1 MKILKRFFIFLFLI
15 LFCYSIFSIY
25 KILKDEKQQE
35 QNKDELIEEFEI
47 PEIPS
52 EEPEFSVDFD
62 SLKQINSDI
71 VGWII
76 MEGTQVN
83 YPVVQGNNNSY
94 YLNHSYDKKWSSFG
108 SIFMDYSSSSDFSDR
123 NTFIYGHHTRNGSMF
138 GEVNKYMDVNFY
150 NEHPFF
156 FLYTPNGNYKAEV
169 FSVYTADALSDSYD
183 QSFASKDE
191 FQQYIEMIRGKS
203 KYYIDTKIDISSDR
217 IITLYSCSREY
228 GYSKYDRY
236 FIHAVL
242 RDV

>member
-1 MKILKRFFIFLFLI
+1 
-15 LFCYSIFSIY
+15 
-25 KILKDEKQQE
+25 
-35 QNKDELIEEFEI
+35 
-47 PEIPS
+47 
-52 EEPEFSVDFD
+52 
-62 SLKQINSDI
+62 
-71 VGWII
+71 
-76 MEGTQVN
+76 
-83 YPVVQGNNNSY
+83 
-94 YLNHSYDKKWSSFG
+94 
-108 SIFMDYSSSSDFSDR
+108 MDYSSSSDFSDR